1 MEQSDLEQSGHRA
14 NELVAALGTKIVGQE
29 KVLKETVTAIVAGG
43 HILLQGVPGLGKTLL
58 AMSLA
63 KAIGGSFS
71 RVQFT
76 PDLMPADII
85 GTTVYRG
92 GTGKFETRKGPVFC
106 DILLADEINRSPAKT
121 QSALLEAMQERS
133 VTIDGTPLPLGDGFF
148 CIATQNPLEMEGT
161 YPLPESQLDR
171 FLMNVSIGYPS
182 EEEEQQLLVRYR
194 DGYTARS
201 VDEVPEVMNIGE
213 LEEIRRSTSGIVCD
227 DSLLDFIRRIVVRT
241 RSEHGVALGAS
252 PRATVSLF
260 LATRAWAL
268 LSGRS
273 YAIPDDVT
281 DVATSVLR
289 HRIVLTPEAEIEGLN
304 AEALVRTILATTE
317 VPR

>member
-1 MEQSDLEQSGHRA
+1 MDHSDLEQSTHRA

-29 KVLKETVTAIVAGG
+29 TVLRETVAAVIAGG
-43 HILLQGVPGLGKTLL
+43 HVLLEGVPGLGKTLL

-71 RVQFT
+71 RIQFT

-92 GTGKFETRKGPVFC
+92 GTATFETRKGPVFC

-121 QSALLEAMQERS
+121 QSALLEAMQERA
-133 VTIDGTPLPLGDGFF
+133 VTIDGTPLPLGDAFF
-148 CIATQNPLEMEGT
+148 CVATQNPFEMEGT

-171 FLMNVSIGYPS
+171 FLMNISIGYPS
-182 EEEEQQLLVRYR
+182 EEEEQRLLARYR
-194 DGYTARS
+194 DGYTARN
-201 VDEVPEVMNIGE
+201 VDDVPEVISIAE
-213 LEEIRRSTSGIVCD
+213 LEQIRASAGAIVCD
-227 DSLLDFIRRIVVRT
+227 DSLLDYIRRIVLRT
-241 RSEHGVALGAS
+241 RSEKGVALGAS

-273 YAIPDDVT
+273 YAVPDDAA
-281 DVATSVLR
+281 DIALAVLR
-289 HRIVLTPEAEIEGLN
+289 HRIVLTPEAEIEGLTSETVLRN
-304 AEALVRTILATTE
+304 ILSTIE